1 VVVFTELMN
10 TKTTFLMVAALAAAA
25 LTATPFLTPQQ
36 AFASHTQNTGPAN
49 GGAGGFALNF
59 ASPGGVATADGGRAD
74 SSANTFCATVFIC

>member
-1 VVVFTELMN
+1 MN

-36 AFASHTQNTGPAN
+36 AFASHVQNTGPAN
-49 GGAGGFALNF
+49 GGAGGTAINF
-59 ASPGGVATADGGRAD
+59 ASPFGFASADGGNAD